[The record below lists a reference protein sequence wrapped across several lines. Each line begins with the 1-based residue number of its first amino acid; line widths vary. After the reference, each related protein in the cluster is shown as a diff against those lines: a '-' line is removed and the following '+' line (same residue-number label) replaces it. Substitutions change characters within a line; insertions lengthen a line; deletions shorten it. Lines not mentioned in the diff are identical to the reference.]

1 MVPHGICILRD
12 NGPMERVEILIIGG
26 GIAGLSTA
34 WHLAR
39 RGMTDVLL
47 LDREPLPGFY
57 SSGHNAGIGR
67 QLTGKAE
74 HTALTVSGLQRL
86 AEVGLLEPTGGLLLG
101 AEAGGTAALAREA
114 EAFGL
119 RAESGPGSTVAGL
132 RAEEHLRIP
141 SDGVIDVDRMLAVC
155 AEGAR
160 SGGARLR
167 FGCAVRAIHP
177 GAEGFEVETDQ
188 GPIRAARLVNAAGG
202 WAQALGRLAGGLDL
216 AFQPLRRHLVW
227 SPQPWPVAGPWAW
240 WADRPFYLRSE
251 SGGLLLCCVEEEAVD
266 LPPRG
271 QQPPNRE
278 GILEDLSERL
288 KELAP
293 DLADLPIARLWNGL
307 RTFTP
312 DRRFMIGAD
321 PLNPRLFWVAGL
333 GGHGMTSGLAVGDLA
348 ARALAEG
355 APTGHLDPARFA

>member
-1 MVPHGICILRD
+1 
-12 NGPMERVEILIIGG
+12 MERAEILIVGG

-34 WHLAR
+34 WHLTQQ
-39 RGMTDVLL
+39 GLKDVLL

-74 HTALTVSGLQRL
+74 HTALTVPGLRRL
-86 AEVGLLEPTGGLLLG
+86 AERDLLEPTAGLLLG
-101 AEAGGTAALAREA
+101 AEAGGTSALTREA

-119 RAESGPGSTVAGL
+119 RVETGPGSTVQGL
-132 RAEEHLRIP
+132 RAAEHLRVP
-141 SDGVIDVDRMLAVC
+141 SDGVIDVDRMLALC

-160 SGGARLR
+160 AGGARLR
-167 FGCAVRAIHP
+167 FGCAVQAIHP
-177 GAEGFEVETDQ
+177 AADGFEVETDQ
-188 GPIRAARLVNAAGG
+188 GPLRAARLVNAAGG
-202 WAQALGRLAGGLDL
+202 WARVIGSMAGGLDL

-227 SPQPWPVAGPWAW
+227 SPQPWPTSGPWIW
-240 WADRPFYLRSE
+240 WADRPFYLRAE
-251 SGGLLLCCVEEEAVD
+251 SGGLLLCAVEEESVE

-271 QQPPNRE
+271 QQPPNRN
-278 GILEDLSERL
+278 GILEDLAERL

-307 RTFTP
+307 RTFAP
-312 DRRFMIGAD
+312 DRRFVIGPD

-348 ARALAEG
+348 ARALLEG
-355 APTGHLDPARFA
+355 APTGLLDPARFA